1 MMNNSK
7 VNEAILGLIRVG
19 KFGSVEGED
28 VVYGLEEYSHLWTLV
43 VPGGNSRSGKHTFE
57 ADSGV
62 LMWNEL
68 RILTHRQS
76 YLDLYELA
84 KNWRPKFVGIGF
96 LDPENVE
103 ILVVWES

>member
-1 MMNNSK
+1 MNNNSK
-7 VNEAILGLIRVG
+7 INEAILGLMRVG

-28 VVYGLEEYSHLWTLV
+28 VVCGLEEYSHLWTLV
-43 VPGGNSRSGKHTFE
+43 VPGRDVGRESQLLDL
-57 ADSGV
+57 DSGV

-84 KNWRPKFVGIGF
+84 KNWRPKFLGVGF
-96 LDPENVE
+96 LDPERVE